1 MIKMK
6 LAFALAV
13 IAAATLCVTGCGSDR
28 AETSPGTRSNAMQVV
43 AGAED
48 AVEPD
53 GSITL
58 TSAELSTCKSF
69 VTQAGTVHENM
80 TAMAEMPVDGS
91 TGTGW
96 QSYTAGLPGWLQKL
110 SLEVSRATTPE
121 FAAALGGVA
130 QGGDAALTKINA
142 GAAPTAEDYDAVAIA
157 TGLQTTAGLCE
168 AAGVNIIWHG

>member
-6 LAFALAV
+6 FTFALAV
-13 IAAATLCVTGCGSDR
+13 IAVAAFVTGCGSDP
-28 AETSPGTRSNAMQVV
+28 AETGPGTRSNAMQVV

-58 TSAELSTCKSF
+58 TSAELATCKSF

-80 TAMAEMPVDGS
+80 TAMAEMAVEGS

-96 QSYTAGLPGWLQKL
+96 QSYTAGVPGWLQKL
-110 SLEVSRATTPE
+110 SVEKSRATTPE

-142 GAAPTAEDYDAVAIA
+142 GAAPTAEDYDAAAIA
-157 TGLQTTAGLCE
+157 TGLRTTAGLCE
-168 AAGVNIIWHG
+168 AAGVNITWHG